1 VSKTTSSVD
10 CLALLARSVDYGES
24 DRICTLLTDGVGK
37 VGAIARGAKR
47 SRKRF
52 GAALGLFVVG
62 RASLRARRSSEL
74 MLLEGFDVERDLSA
88 AYASDV
94 IKMAH
99 GSYLIE
105 LTSALW
111 PADSPEPALFELLV
125 EVLSVLAEQAP
136 SSGLLRAYELRVL
149 REVGVG
155 LALDHCGRCGKGI
168 CTSDRGPAIDS
179 VIPFFGFSATAGG
192 LICQQCGAHGVPVDP
207 RTRSQLLAHQ
217 DVTFDQAARLE
228 CSRES
233 RAAMRNLLQ
242 MVIAHQLGKTLKSWD
257 FLVQLASKSLASG
270 RSSPAR

>member
-168 CTSDRGPAIDS
+168 CTSDRGACDRQRDS
-179 VIPFFGFSATAGG
+179 LFWFFGHRWGADLPTVWCSWGARRSADAIPVACPSRRHVRSGG
-192 LICQQCGAHGVPVDP
+192 
-207 RTRSQLLAHQ
+207 
-217 DVTFDQAARLE
+217 AA
-228 CSRES
+228 
-233 RAAMRNLLQ
+233 
-242 MVIAHQLGKTLKSWD
+242 
-257 FLVQLASKSLASG
+257 
-270 RSSPAR
+270 